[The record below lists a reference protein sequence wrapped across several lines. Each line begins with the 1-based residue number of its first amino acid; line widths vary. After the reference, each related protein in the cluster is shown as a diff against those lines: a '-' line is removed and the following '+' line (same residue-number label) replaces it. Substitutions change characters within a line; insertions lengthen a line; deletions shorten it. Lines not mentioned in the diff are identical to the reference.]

1 MSTVTDPLTR
11 RLHILVESSPDLE
24 EAAGVYKIILPLVR
38 DCDLHAGPIA
48 MTPGEARAKLDRGV
62 PLLHDVDLALDDRA
76 VYDLMIRL
84 AHALEE
90 PGVRSK
96 RDAMPRRNAARR
108 IRDALEQ
115 SKIEISALLPHVMVG
130 DNAHVIALARDLQ
143 LDEGLLWALAQ
154 NALKPALRA
163 WAKQLSPLAK
173 SVAWRKGFCF
183 ICGAGATLGE
193 LQGNDQIKH
202 LRCGQCGADWVFSRL
217 QCMYC
222 GNVDHQTLSYFYPD
236 GERDKRR
243 MEVCD
248 RCKGYLKVIAAFDPT
263 PPELLPLEDL
273 ATLHLDYVAQENG
286 YARVAFQ

>member
-1 MSTVTDPLTR
+1 MPAITDLITH
-11 RLHILVESSPDLE
+11 RLRVLVESFPDLE
-24 EAAGVYKIILPLVR
+24 EAARVYEIILPLLR
-38 DCDLHAGPIA
+38 DCDLHTTPIA
-48 MTPGEARAKLDRGV
+48 MTPDEARAKMEMGR

-76 VYDLMIRL
+76 AHDLMIQL
-84 AHALEE
+84 AHALEKS
-90 PGVRSK
+90 GKGSK
-96 RDAMPRRNAARR
+96 PDTTPRRSAARR
-108 IRDALEQ
+108 IREALEQ
-115 SKIEISALLPHVMVG
+115 NKIEMSALLPHVMSG
-130 DNAHVIALARDLQ
+130 DRIRVTSLAQSLQ
-143 LDEGLLWALAQ
+143 LEPGLLWTLAQ

-163 WAKQLSPLAK
+163 WAKQLGPPADGI
-173 SVAWRKGFCF
+173 AWRKGFCF

-193 LQGNDQIKH
+193 LQGNNQIKH

-222 GNVDHQTLSYFYPD
+222 GNADHQTLSYFCPD
-236 GERDKRR
+236 GEREKRR
-243 MEVCD
+243 IEVCA